1 MLTNDNKEFLPSFLD
16 QTDKWPIDF
25 HEIIL
30 LRDVPDEQQLKLK
43 DTYKKLSERQQRKS
57 SSNWRKSF
65 NGKIFEKLYKETLK
79 RLDKDK
85 KHSSCVAGT
94 RFVEVFPDGLVR
106 GCEVEKLWEISTIGK
121 VEKHFD
127 IVNVLNSKKLKN
139 FQKLQKI
146 VAVPLN
152 VLMQLVQFMTKKIG
166 HHYYE
171 LKSNDIKNFQVMIL
185 MHPIYL
191 C

>member
-1 MLTNDNKEFLPSFLD
+1 M
-16 QTDKWPIDF
+16 
-25 HEIIL
+25 
-30 LRDVPDEQQLKLK
+30 
-43 DTYKKLSERQQRKS
+43 
-57 SSNWRKSF
+57 
-65 NGKIFEKLYKETLK
+65 K

-85 KHSSCVAGT
+85 NIQVGAGT

-152 VLMQLVQFMTKKIG
+152 VLMQLVQFMTKKLAIIIM
-166 HHYYE
+166 
-171 LKSNDIKNFQVMIL
+171 S
-185 MHPIYL
+185 
-191 C
+191 